1 MSMNFNNPYQ
11 NYSNQNIWDGIKNSF
26 KEGSNLTK
34 LIYINLG
41 VYLLV
46 KIMGVFS
53 FFFQLE
59 TSQIPFL
66 VYWLSVPADTGALLG
81 RPWTIFTYM
90 FLHEGF
96 LHILFNMLWL
106 FWFGRIFL
114 SYLDQKKLLSI
125 YLLGGLTGAA
135 TYIFTYNIFPVFEDV
150 RWGAYAL
157 GASASVMAVVL
168 ATVVYAPNHVI
179 HLMFIGPVKIKHI
192 AIFFIITDII
202 NIPNGNAGG
211 HLAHLG
217 GAFYGWLFISQLR
230 KGKDISAGFNSL
242 MDFFFNLFKRKKKMK
257 VSYKN
262 TTRSMTDEEYNR
274 SKKVN
279 QEELN
284 RILEKIA
291 KSGYDSLTKEE
302 KEILFKS
309 SNQK

>member
-1 MSMNFNNPYQ
+1 MYTNFNNPYQ
-11 NYSNQNIWDGIKNSF
+11 SYSNQNIWDGIKHSF

-41 VYLLV
+41 VFLIV
-46 KIMGVFS
+46 KLMNVLAFLFGWQV
-53 FFFQLE
+53 
-59 TSQIPFL
+59 SQVPFL
-66 VYWLSVPADTGALLG
+66 VHWLSVPAETNALLG
-81 RPWTIFTYM
+81 RPWTVFTYM

-96 LHILFNMLWL
+96 LHILMNMLWL

-114 SYLDQKKLLSI
+114 NYLDQKKLLSI
-125 YLLGGLTGAA
+125 YLIGGLTGAA
-135 TYIFTYNIFPVFEDV
+135 TYIFAYNIFPVFADV
-150 RWGAYAL
+150 RFGSYAL

-168 ATVVYAPNHVI
+168 ATVVYSPNHVV
-179 HLMFIGPVKIKHI
+179 HLMFIGPVKIKYI
-192 AIFFIITDII
+192 AIFFIITDIL

-230 KGKDISAGFNSL
+230 KGKDISSGFNSL
-242 MDFFFNLFKRKKKMK
+242 MDSLFSLFRKRKKMK

-262 TTRSMTDEEYNR
+262 TRTMTDEEYNKIKR
-274 SKKVN
+274 TN
-279 QEELN
+279 QQQLDA
-284 RILEKIA
+284 ILEKIA